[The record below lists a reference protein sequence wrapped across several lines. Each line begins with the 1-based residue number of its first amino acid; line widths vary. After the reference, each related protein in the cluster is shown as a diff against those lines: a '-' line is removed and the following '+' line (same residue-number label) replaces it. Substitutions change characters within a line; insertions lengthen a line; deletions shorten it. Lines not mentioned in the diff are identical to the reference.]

1 LIRLPFVS
9 DASQASSLC
18 HALLC
23 RLPTHVSV
31 DNISPLTSISSPN
44 PQSSAANRGLFETLN
59 THKRGSQDYTERRAS
74 YTEMAGNS
82 PGLVSGWFN
91 KTFKGMEKPANVS
104 NAALGN
110 DGKMMSAEQKRVEER
125 RGVME

>member
-1 LIRLPFVS
+1 
-9 DASQASSLC
+9 
-18 HALLC
+18 
-23 RLPTHVSV
+23 
-31 DNISPLTSISSPN
+31 
-44 PQSSAANRGLFETLN
+44 
-59 THKRGSQDYTERRAS
+59 
-74 YTEMAGNS
+74 MAGSS

-104 NAALGN
+104 SAGAALGA

>member
-1 LIRLPFVS
+1 MK
-9 DASQASSLC
+9 
-18 HALLC
+18 
-23 RLPTHVSV
+23 
-31 DNISPLTSISSPN
+31 ISPLTPYL

-59 THKRGSQDYTERRAS
+59 TQKRGSQDYTERRAS

-91 KTFKGMEKPANVS
+91 KTFKGMEKPANVNS
-104 NAALGN
+104 AGAALGA

>member
-1 LIRLPFVS
+1 LSCLAFISFHRIRPIATRCTSLSIIYTRPQLIPSLP
-9 DASQASSLC
+9 
-18 HALLC
+18 
-23 RLPTHVSV
+23 LP
-31 DNISPLTSISSPN
+31 
-44 PQSSAANRGLFETLN
+44 PQSSAANRTLFETLN